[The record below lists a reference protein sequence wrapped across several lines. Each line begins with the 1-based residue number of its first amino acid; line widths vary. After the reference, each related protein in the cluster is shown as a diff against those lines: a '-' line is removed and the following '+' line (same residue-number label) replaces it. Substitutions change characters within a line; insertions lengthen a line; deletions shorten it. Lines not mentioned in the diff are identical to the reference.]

1 MVCTRTM
8 SGWCRARSQRSK
20 LIEKGESTV
29 RWHQRLQAAAPVI
42 VGGDDEVL
50 ELVEVRGVSL
60 GPTSRTGGTE
70 AWSSPRIG
78 GGDGASPNS
87 GEVEGSPAAGHG
99 QDVTR
104 GEMSS
109 SLCSIQRWVVRR
121 GGEG

>member
-1 MVCTRTM
+1 
-8 SGWCRARSQRSK
+8 
-20 LIEKGESTV
+20 
-29 RWHQRLQAAAPVI
+29 
-42 VGGDDEVL
+42 
-50 ELVEVRGVSL
+50 VSL

-121 GGEG
+121 GGRGDNGARSLLKQGMAGKAWGAGPVRSCHAEEQGTGAGMTHTRARGG